1 MYYRSLFEKWLN
13 SIFNFNKNK
22 PKNYNDIF
30 NLSYSVEFWQTE
42 LLQRMQRLFIWK
54 GLPFPQRELENL
66 LLLNGQ
72 CAFVK
77 SSKFLVSK
85 YAATP
90 CTFSGV
96 TEYPDIGRVVRW
108 VTPVA
113 VGKFDA
119 QNGKGVLIRNNSLTT
134 PMNNFILRYS
144 IMLANID
151 MSFISALVNERCQNA
166 FLAESQNVA
175 DSINSFYKTLEEDG
189 KRKAIVNEKLFE
201 SLQGAIS
208 LPSSNN
214 KDVIKPILEAYDAV
228 FQMFYNDLGIRY
240 NKDKK
245 ERMITNEVISDSQRL
260 LINMKDM
267 NECRQEACEEINREF
282 GLNVSVEM
290 SNEIVL
296 ADDSSQLET
305 NKDSS
310 QLESEEPK
318 TAEEQKE
325 NVDYSF

>member
-1 MYYRSLFEKWLN
+1 MNYRSRFEKWLN
-13 SIFNFNKNK
+13 SLFGNEKNK
-22 PKNYNDIF
+22 PKNFNDIF
-30 NLSYSVEFWQTE
+30 NLNYCVDFWQNE
-42 LLQRMQRLFIWK
+42 LLQRMQRLFVWK

-66 LLLNGQ
+66 LLLKGQ

-77 SSKFLVSK
+77 SDKFLVSK
-85 YAATP
+85 YAVTP

-96 TEYPDIGRVVRW
+96 TEYPDIGKVVRW

-113 VGKFDA
+113 VGKFNM
-119 QNGKGVLIRNNSLTT
+119 QGGKGVLIRNNSLTT
-134 PMNNFILRYS
+134 PMTNFILRYS

-175 DSINSFYKTLEEDG
+175 DSINKFYKTLEEEG
-189 KRKAIVNEKLFE
+189 KRKAIVNEKLFDAI
-201 SLQGAIS
+201 QGAVS

-260 LINMKDM
+260 MINMRDM
-267 NECRQEACEEINREF
+267 DECRKEASEEINKEF
-282 GLNVSVEM
+282 GLNSSVEM

-296 ADDSSQLET
+296 ADDSSQLEQD
-305 NKDSS
+305 KDSS
-310 QLESEEPK
+310 QLEKEPK
-318 TAEEQKE
+318 SAEELKE